1 MNQKTLPPIKRR
13 SEFDCLVILRG
24 CMTIA
29 EDVLHTLKTNPS
41 FQDHEFAKA
50 NFEFRKLIDKRM
62 RMVLKD
68 EHPETTSLYNKFA
81 ENLVK
86 AFNDSAQ
93 LEFLEDHEKEITK
106 EGQWFSIQIDGAK
119 AYAQY
124 ANERYWLPRNPKGFK
139 ESEIIVNGIMV
150 Q

>member
-1 MNQKTLPPIKRR
+1 MKTLPPIKRR
-13 SEFDCLVILRG
+13 NEFDCLVILRG

-29 EDVLHTLKTNPS
+29 EDVLHTLKKNPS
-41 FQDHEFAKA
+41 FQDREFDNA
-50 NFEFRKLIDKRM
+50 NTKFLRLINRRM

-68 EHPETTSLYNKFA
+68 EHPETTAAYNKFA

-93 LEFLEDHEKEITK
+93 LEFYEDPEKEITK

-119 AYAQY
+119 AYALY
-124 ANERYWLPRNPKGFK
+124 ANERYWLPRNPVGFK

>member
-1 MNQKTLPPIKRR
+1 
-13 SEFDCLVILRG
+13 
-24 CMTIA
+24 
-29 EDVLHTLKTNPS
+29 
-41 FQDHEFAKA
+41 
-50 NFEFRKLIDKRM
+50 
-62 RMVLKD
+62 MVLKD
-68 EHPETTSLYNKFA
+68 EHPETTAAYNEFA

-93 LEFLEDHEKEITK
+93 LEFLEDPEKEITK

-119 AYAQY
+119 AYALY
-124 ANERYWLPRNPKGFK
+124 ANERYWLPRNPVGFK